1 MLFCNQQ
8 TFREQQAPT
17 VKNLM
22 TSEILH
28 NKIPR

>member
-1 MLFCNQQ
+1 MLLCNQQ
-8 TFREQQAPT
+8 TFREQQAQT

-28 NKIPR
+28 KISR

>member
-1 MLFCNQQ
+1 MLLCNQQ

-28 NKIPR
+28 KISR